1 MVIQVFPD
9 ILVQGHQDILATVAF
24 LDILG
29 YRVILVI
36 QDSVDTQAQ
45 ADIQVQADILERAVI
60 QGFQGTQAL
69 LGTAEFQAIP
79 VWGLNFLLISIVTVL
94 LIIQELLSLSMIQLI
109 FLLWQMPVRGGV
121 IIGPVLNA
129 QLVGTRRSLCQ
140 GHHQQPEHISY
151 T

>member
-1 MVIQVFPD
+1 VDTQALVGTAGILPPGILESVDIVVIQVFPD

-60 QGFQGTQAL
+60 SA
-69 LGTAEFQAIP
+69 
-79 VWGLNFLLISIVTVL
+79 VK
-94 LIIQELLSLSMIQLI
+94 QLI
-109 FLLWQMPVRGGV
+109 KNVGV
-121 IIGPVLNA
+121 ITNDA
-129 QLVGTRRSLCQ
+129 
-140 GHHQQPEHISY
+140 
-151 T
+151 

>member
-45 ADIQVQADILERAVI
+45 ADIQVQADILAILVVVFLVI
-60 QGFQGTQAL
+60 AATREL
-69 LGTAEFQAIP
+69 
-79 VWGLNFLLISIVTVL
+79 VD
-94 LIIQELLSLSMIQLI
+94 IQDQE
-109 FLLWQMPVRGGV
+109 
-121 IIGPVLNA
+121 
-129 QLVGTRRSLCQ
+129 
-140 GHHQQPEHISY
+140 
-151 T
+151 